1 MFKTFINCLPVS
13 YKILYHP
20 KVKCS
25 RALTVTKEQM
35 WLNTWALEN
44 LQPHS
49 KTSVITRWNLL
60 QTLTQSS
67 HPYCH
72 NPLGA
77 SVYRAT
83 WGNTVSRTIMTV
95 WRISVNTE
103 QSVSTLSMAI
113 PASAKRVSGEDDGD
127 KSSAR
132 QITQTCTNALNST
145 HTHAAGPDWEEMQM
159 VLHNQTLDC
168 LDLLRACVCLCA
180 RVQQMKLHVVNYS
193 VDCWQ
198 ERNKFI
204 TRDGWRRRQREEVVG
219 VQETKEKETERWNE
233 GRCCMGLKEEI

>member
-1 MFKTFINCLPVS
+1 M
-13 YKILYHP
+13 
-20 KVKCS
+20 
-25 RALTVTKEQM
+25 
-35 WLNTWALEN
+35 
-44 LQPHS
+44 
-49 KTSVITRWNLL
+49 RWNLL
-60 QTLTQSS
+60 QTLAQSS

-83 WGNTVSRTIMTV
+83 WGNTVSRTITTV

-204 TRDGWRRRQREEVVG
+204 TRDGWRGRQREEVVG
-219 VQETKEKETERWNE
+219 MQETKEKETERWNE
-233 GRCCMGLKEEI
+233 ARCCMGFKKGNLKKSPGLQRCKKIQGENKKIYRICLRYHAGYLFPVGISSSQLQPHFL